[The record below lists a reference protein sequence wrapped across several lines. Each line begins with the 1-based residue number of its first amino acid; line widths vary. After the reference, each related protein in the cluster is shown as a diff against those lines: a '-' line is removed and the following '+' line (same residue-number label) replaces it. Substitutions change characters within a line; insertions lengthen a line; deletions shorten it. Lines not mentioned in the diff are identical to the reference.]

1 MSELA
6 NGPRPKKRW
15 RAAGIAAGL
24 LGVALLPNQ
33 ISPTQPTVA
42 EEVFTVGADFTA
54 AVSTVPDLADFTA
67 MPSTAGVLTAVLP
80 VCTAVLA
87 MAAGAAGT
95 MAGMAGATAGG

>member
-1 MSELA
+1 MDPGQRKGGVQQAL
-6 NGPRPKKRW
+6 P
-15 RAAGIAAGL
+15 
-24 LGVALLPNQ
+24 LGCWAWLCSPNQ

-67 MPSTAGVLTAVLP
+67 MPSTAGDLTAVSP